1 MKKYILCL
9 ISILC
14 ITFTSICFAGSNVI
28 TNFSGELISVSVIS
42 KDGQEYTIPGA
53 TGHISLN
60 NEISVNA
67 AVGEGKDLPAGK
79 YKAIKYIFK
88 NDFTAAGK
96 IILNDGTEYGSNG
109 TINNGPVFK
118 KNTSPS
124 NFSYKYSDGSD
135 NWGWCSTN
143 VSNGQLAIT
152 ENKTFSLDE
161 NSIQSFN
168 VNITLKYLW
177 FGINGKWD
185 NFDSDMYVKEYA
197 SAGRED
203 FKRLDAD
210 TIAAPFIDPPEM
222 ENSFNL
228 NI

>member
-14 ITFTSICFAGSNVI
+14 IAFTSICFAGSNVI

-53 TGHISLN
+53 TGHIGLN
-60 NEISVNA
+60 NEISANA
-67 AVGEGKDLPAGK
+67 SVGEGKDLPAGE

-109 TINNGPVFK
+109 TITGGPIFK
-118 KNTSPS
+118 KNSSPS
-124 NFSYKYSDGSD
+124 NFSYKYTDGSD

-143 VSNGQLAIT
+143 VSNGQLAVT
-152 ENKTFSLDE
+152 ENKNFTLDE
-161 NSIQSFN
+161 NSIQNFKVN
-168 VNITLKYLW
+168 VTLQYLW
-177 FGINGKWD
+177 FGEGWNY
-185 NFDSDMYVKEYA
+185 FDSDMYVKEST
-197 SAGRED
+197 SADPED
-203 FKRLDAD
+203 FKRIDAD
-210 TIAAPFIDPPEM
+210 TIAAPFLDAPEM
-222 ENSFNL
+222 ENSF
-228 NI
+228 